1 LFVLIYFGQVR
12 RAAVRAAPFGIG
24 PTIGCQDE
32 LRTPDQ
38 PRAKPKKELPDPVG
52 VLAEVT
58 TFVELARD
66 GAFKHRWPAPWAAA
80 AR

>member
-12 RAAVRAAPFGIG
+12 RAAV
-24 PTIGCQDE
+24 
-32 LRTPDQ
+32 
-38 PRAKPKKELPDPVG
+38 RAKPKKELPDPVG